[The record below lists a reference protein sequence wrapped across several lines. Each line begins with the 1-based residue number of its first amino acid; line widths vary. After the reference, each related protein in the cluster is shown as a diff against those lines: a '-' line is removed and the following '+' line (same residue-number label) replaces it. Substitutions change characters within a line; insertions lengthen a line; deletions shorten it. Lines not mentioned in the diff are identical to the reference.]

1 VNPSALL
8 ADTLQTLTDRA
19 RRSLNPNRFL
29 HLLGVTH
36 TVTALAGRHGL
47 DPGQAALAGLLHD
60 LSKQIDPNAIKK
72 DLAGWGIAIPPED
85 RDHPH
90 TWHGLHAAEWARRK
104 LDLNDPDI
112 LEAVTLHTTADAGVC
127 PLTQAL
133 FVADFTEPLRGF
145 KQAPPVL
152 DLARR
157 DLLEGFREAL
167 RVKVT
172 RLRNKGRSI
181 HPRARRALLD
191 FCPEEGSETISA
203 VG

>member
-1 VNPSALL
+1 LL

-19 RRSLNPNRFL
+19 RRSLNENRFL

-36 TVTALAGRHGL
+36 TVAALAERHGL
-47 DPGQAALAGLLHD
+47 DPGRAALAGLLHD
-60 LSKQIDPNAIKK
+60 LSKQIDPKEIKK
-72 DLAGWGIAIPPED
+72 DLAGWKIAIPTED
-85 RDHPH
+85 REHPH

-104 LDLNDPDI
+104 LDLDDPEI
-112 LEAVTLHTTADAGVC
+112 YEAVSLHTTADAGVG

-145 KQAPPVL
+145 KLAPAIL
-152 DLARR
+152 DRTRR
-157 DLLEGFREAL
+157 DLTDGFREAL
-167 RVKVT
+167 RLKT
-172 RLRNKGRSI
+172 DRLRSKGRPI

-191 FCPEEGSETISA
+191 FFPEELSQGITA